1 MITSIVFSKDRP
13 LQLDLCLK
21 SIQRNF
27 KDSSNTVVLYRY
39 SPEYMEA
46 LDVLISEYPNITFL
60 EQSESIYQDLLN
72 IAQSSENMYVC
83 MFTDDNIVYMPVNI
97 DPVSYVNI
105 FAAPEVVCLSLRLGH
120 NITTRYHHGHKFDD
134 IGNQYQEIQD
144 FVFIPR
150 TRYLY
155 GSYWSYSHS
164 VDGHIFR
171 KLDMIKMFG
180 EIEYLNRLFH
190 YRQTP
195 NEVESQ
201 MQKFW
206 TQAGNF
212 IVSLKHSAVV
222 NSPNNRVSD
231 THTENFSGENFNYEP
246 EFLLGKYL
254 SGKRVDLDLL
264 DFSDIIC
271 PHQEIDI
278 AGALT

>member
-21 SIQRNF
+21 SIQKNF
-27 KDSSNTVVLYRY
+27 TDSSNTVVLHSY
-39 SPEYMEA
+39 SPEYKEA
-46 LDVLISEYPNITFL
+46 LSIIATEHPNVKFF
-60 EQSESIYQDLLN
+60 EQTESIYQDILD
-72 IAQSSENMYVC
+72 ITQSSDNTYVC
-83 MFTDDNIVYMPVNI
+83 MFTDDNIVYRPINI

-105 FAAPEVVCLSLRLGH
+105 FAAPEVVCISLRLGH
-120 NITTRYHHGHKFDD
+120 NINTRYHHGRRFDD
-134 IGNQYQEIQD
+134 IGDKYQEIQD

-150 TRYLY
+150 TSYVY

-171 KLDMIKMFG
+171 KSDIIKMFG
-180 EIEYLNRLFH
+180 EIEYLNRLFY

-212 IVSLKHSAVV
+212 MVSLKHSTVV

-246 EFLLGKYL
+246 EFLLGKYV
-254 SGKRVDLDLL
+254 SGKRIDLDLL
-264 DFSDIIC
+264 DFSGIVC

-278 AGALT
+278 VGAIT

>member
-21 SIQRNF
+21 SIQKNF
-27 KDSSNTVVLYRY
+27 SDSTNTVVLHKY
-39 SPEYMEA
+39 SDEYQEA
-46 LDVLISEYPNITFL
+46 LNTLMGEHNVRFVR
-60 EQSESIYQDLLN
+60 QGESIYQDILD
-72 IAQSSENMYVC
+72 IVIKSENKYVC
-83 MFTDDNIVYMPVNI
+83 MFTDDNIVYRPANI
-97 DPVSYVNI
+97 HPSAYANI
-105 FAAPEVVCLSLRLGH
+105 FAAPEVACISLRLGH
-120 NITTRYHHGHKFDD
+120 NINTRYHHGRKFDD
-134 IGNQYQEIQD
+134 ICDKFQEIHD

-150 TRYLY
+150 TSYVY

-171 KLDMIKMFG
+171 KQDIVHMFN
-180 EIEYLNRLFH
+180 EIEYLNRVLH
-190 YRQTP
+190 YKQTP

-206 TQAGNF
+206 TQSGQF
-212 IVSLKHSAVV
+212 MVSLKHSIVV

-254 SGKRVDLDLL
+254 SGKRIDLDVL
-264 DFSDIIC
+264 DFSSIVC
-271 PHQEIDI
+271 PHQEVDI
-278 AGALT
+278 AGALV